1 MSDHHDFAGAD
12 NRLGA
17 REGPAGVLDA
27 LDDAI
32 HVVEVFPNESPNTGV
47 LRYGLV
53 LAVAIAIVALW
64 SFAWAV
70 VDVRHSEVGNLGL
83 EDVGDVVVE
92 DGYRV
97 APTHRQSA

>member
-1 MSDHHDFAGAD
+1 MTDHHDFAGAD

-17 REGPAGVLDA
+17 REGSAGVLDA

-32 HVVEVFPNESPNTGV
+32 HIVEVFPNESPNTRV

-53 LAVAIAIVALW
+53 LAVAIAIVTLQ

-70 VDVRHSEVGNLGL
+70 VDVRHGEVRDFGL
-83 EDVGDVVVE
+83 KDIGDIVVE
-92 DGYRV
+92 YGYRV
-97 APTHRQSA
+97 APTHRQGA